1 MTFPKSVQWSIKDK
15 AQQGFVSVLY
25 QQIKYTFLA
34 SVLILSTLQAFQLQK
49 LWSHLIAFLATENKC
64 FKSLICVSELLFC
77 FCHLVLSSS
86 SHLDSK
92 TKQSFAC
99 QLSLSHRRKRILCC
113 VPTEK
118 RKILQIQNCSE
129 MQRWKISRANDPL
142 IASWHLLERKYQ

>member
-1 MTFPKSVQWSIKDK
+1 MCLSCI
-15 AQQGFVSVLY
+15 
-25 QQIKYTFLA
+25 QQIKCTFLA
-34 SVLILSTLQAFQLQK
+34 SVLILSFLQALQLQK
-49 LWSHLIAFLATENKC
+49 LWSDLIAFLATENKC

-99 QLSLSHRRKRILCC
+99 QLSLSHRRKRILFC

-118 RKILQIQNCSE
+118 RKILEICNCSE
-129 MQRWKISRANDPL
+129 MQRWKISRANTSL
-142 IASWHLLERKYQ
+142 IANWRLLEKNANNVCWTCW